1 MSVPKFK
8 RLPSG
13 LDYVDNAYELQKEI
27 MKLASKLSARWA
39 RIYQQPIDEYAC
51 RQADFVNM
59 AYSINCQN
67 IEDFITRRWLLKMSR
82 ACLQALEKRLMDMV
96 RILYMNPAKC
106 FSRKNGKNYTTS
118 EATKML
124 DGRLE
129 VLGTMFD
136 KQYSLIKGV
145 LDSDNKKLKRAS
157 CDDIS
162 DEEIIKILVSKY
174 FQIIFE

>member
-27 MKLASKLSARWA
+27 MTLASKLSARWA
-39 RIYQQPIDEYAC
+39 RILGQPIDNLVC
-51 RQADFVNM
+51 KQADFVNM
-59 AYSINCQN
+59 ACSINCQN
-67 IEDFITRRWLLKMSR
+67 IEDYITRRWLLKMSR

-96 RILYMNPAKC
+96 RILYMNPVKC
-106 FSRKNGKNYTTS
+106 FSRRNGKRYSNKD
-118 EATKML
+118 ATKML

-162 DEEIIKILVSKY
+162 DEEIIKILISKY
-174 FQIIFE
+174 FQMIFE

>member
-27 MKLASKLSARWA
+27 MTLASKLSARWA
-39 RIYQQPIDEYAC
+39 RIYQQPIDNLAC
-51 RQADFVNM
+51 KQADFVNM
-59 AYSINCQN
+59 AYSINCKN
-67 IEDFITRRWLLKMSR
+67 IEDYITRRWLLKMSR
-82 ACLQALEKRLMDMV
+82 ACLQVLEKRLMDAV
-96 RILYMNPAKC
+96 RILYMNPSKC
-106 FSRKNGKNYTTS
+106 FSRRNGKNYTTK

-129 VLGTMFD
+129 ILGTMFD

-145 LDSDNKKLKRAS
+145 LESDNKKLKRAS
-157 CDDIS
+157 CNDIS
-162 DEEIIKILVSKY
+162 DEEIIKILISKY
-174 FQIIFE
+174 FQMIFE

>member
-27 MKLASKLSARWA
+27 MTLASKLSARWA
-39 RIYQQPIDEYAC
+39 RIYQQPIDNLAC
-51 RQADFVNM
+51 KQADFVNM
-59 AYSINCQN
+59 AYSINCKN
-67 IEDFITRRWLLKMSR
+67 IEDYITRRWLLKMSR
-82 ACLQALEKRLMDMV
+82 ACLQALEKRLMDAV
-96 RILYMNPAKC
+96 RILYMNPSKC
-106 FSRKNGKNYTTS
+106 FSRRNGKNYTTK

-129 VLGTMFD
+129 ILGTMFD

-145 LDSDNKKLKRAS
+145 LESDNKKLKRAS
-157 CDDIS
+157 CNDIS
-162 DEEIIKILVSKY
+162 DEEIIKILISKY
-174 FQIIFE
+174 FQMIFE